1 MNLKSL
7 VGAVFR
13 TGRILTF
20 GMLLSMLSG
29 CAALNV
35 TSWFDADA
43 NDTLTSSA
51 KLRQATAL
59 PVAPS
64 GWIVDDVSGC
74 AATTYPPTEGES
86 IRWFGSCDNGK
97 LGGQGTLIW
106 YRDGREVERNEG
118 GFRGGELHGG
128 VATTFDDGSFIV
140 GDYFD
145 GQRNGNFI
153 IRRPDG
159 SYLHTIYEDG
169 KLSARLTTSTAEIDA
184 WLSRLPARWSFL
196 RHQHR
201 R

>member
-1 MNLKSL
+1 MF
-7 VGAVFR
+7 A

-20 GMLLSMLSG
+20 GLFLSMLSG
-29 CAALNV
+29 CAALDV
-35 TSWFDADA
+35 TSWFGVDAK
-43 NDTLTSSA
+43 DTRTSSA
-51 KLRQATAL
+51 QLRRATTL

-64 GWIVDDVSGC
+64 GWIVDGVSGC
-74 AATTYPPTEGES
+74 ATSNPQPMAGES
-86 IRWFGSCDNGK
+86 IRWFGSCGNGK

-118 GFRGGELHGG
+118 GFRGGELHGE
-128 VATTFDDGSFIV
+128 VVTTFDDGGYIV
-140 GDYFD
+140 GEYVD

-169 KLSARLTTSTAEIDA
+169 KLSARLTTSAAEIDA

>member
-1 MNLKSL
+1 MF
-7 VGAVFR
+7 A

-20 GMLLSMLSG
+20 GILLSTLCG
-29 CAALNV
+29 CAVPDV
-35 TSWFDADA
+35 TAWFGVDA
-43 NDTLTSSA
+43 NDTRTSPA
-51 KLRQATAL
+51 QLRQATAL
-59 PVAPS
+59 PVAHA
-64 GWIVDDVSGC
+64 GWIVDGVSGC
-74 AATTYPPTEGES
+74 ATSNPQPTAGES

-106 YRDGREVERNEG
+106 YRDGREFERNEG
-118 GFRGGELHGG
+118 GFRRGELHGG
-128 VATTFDDGSFIV
+128 VATTFDDGGYIV
-140 GDYFD
+140 GEYVD
-145 GQRNGNFI
+145 GRRNGNFI

-159 SYLHTIYEDG
+159 SYLHAIYEHG